1 MLALSLTKDFWMMPL
16 HIPVLLDSVLTRLG
30 CQGGVYVD
38 GTFGAGGYTRAI
50 LNAHPENRVI
60 AFDRD
65 PTVLPMVEKMKAEFG
80 DRFSFIGDCFSSVA
94 DYVKEPV
101 NGFVLDIG
109 VSSMQIDG
117 AERGFSFRLDG
128 PLDMRMSGQGI
139 SAADVVNLKGEKELA
154 DILYAYGQE
163 KQSRRIA
170 KAIVQNRPFQT
181 TAQLVEVIHSVMPRP
196 KDGSDSAMRSFQ
208 ALRIYV
214 NDELGE
220 LTRALNASIRIL
232 KPQGRLVVVS
242 FHSLED
248 KIVKDFLK
256 ENAAPKKHQNKY
268 AKNQETTDK
277 FFIVPEKEIVMADE
291 NELQKNSR
299 AHSAKLRWAIRT
311 EVK

>member
-1 MLALSLTKDFWMMPL
+1 MIPL

-50 LNAHPENRVI
+50 LNVHPENRVI

-101 NGFVLDIG
+101 DGFVLDIG

-220 LTRALNASIRIL
+220 LERALDASIRIL

-268 AKNQETTDK
+268 AKSQETTDK

-291 NELQKNSR
+291 NELKNNSR

>member
-1 MLALSLTKDFWMMPL
+1 
-16 HIPVLLDSVLTRLG
+16 
-30 CQGGVYVD
+30 
-38 GTFGAGGYTRAI
+38 
-50 LNAHPENRVI
+50 
-60 AFDRD
+60 
-65 PTVLPMVEKMKAEFG
+65 
-80 DRFSFIGDCFSSVA
+80 
-94 DYVKEPV
+94 
-101 NGFVLDIG
+101 
-109 VSSMQIDG
+109 
-117 AERGFSFRLDG
+117 
-128 PLDMRMSGQGI
+128 
-139 SAADVVNLKGEKELA
+139 
-154 DILYAYGQE
+154 
-163 KQSRRIA
+163 
-170 KAIVQNRPFQT
+170 
-181 TAQLVEVIHSVMPRP
+181 MPRP

-220 LTRALNASIRIL
+220 LERALDASIRIL

-248 KIVKDFLK
+248 KIVKDYLK

-268 AKNQETTDK
+268 AKSQETTDK

>member
-1 MLALSLTKDFWMMPL
+1 MPL

-65 PTVLPMVEKMKAEFG
+65 PTVMPMVEKMKAEFG

-101 NGFVLDIG
+101 DGFVLDIG

-170 KAIVQNRPFQT
+170 KAIVENRPFKT
-181 TAQLVEVIHSVMPRP
+181 TGELVEVIHSVMPRP

-220 LTRALNASIRIL
+220 LERALNSSIRIL

-256 ENAAPKKHQNKY
+256 ANAAPKKHQNKY
-268 AKNQETTDK
+268 AQKTVETDK

-291 NELQKNSR
+291 NELKNNSR

>member
-1 MLALSLTKDFWMMPL
+1 MPL

-101 NGFVLDIG
+101 DGFVLDIG

-220 LTRALNASIRIL
+220 LERALDASIRIL